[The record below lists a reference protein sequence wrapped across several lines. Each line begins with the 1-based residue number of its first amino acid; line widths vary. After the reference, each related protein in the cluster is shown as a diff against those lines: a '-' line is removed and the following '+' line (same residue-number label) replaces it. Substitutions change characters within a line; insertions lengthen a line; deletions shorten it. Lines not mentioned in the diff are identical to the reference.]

1 MQDRVRCLVELD
13 LVFGLQLDVVFGV
26 AVNRFPGHVSRSGLG
41 GAGNDG
47 LHLGWQR
54 VVLGLV
60 EHDLESLCALVVALQ
75 HADLGD
81 VGKAQNT
88 VRGGVVELG
97 AVQQAAVHGGHD
109 LAAWQRVHSS
119 AHGGKE
125 VNRQAVGTELQALE
139 VRRLGDGLFEP
150 AQWLC
155 GHRAVQERLHVAADR
170 SVELGQQLSAAA
182 VLVPCQHHVGVHA
195 ESRARVP
202 QGQRVLLTVVVAQHA
217 VAAVQRAFGNSFE
230 QTESRHH
237 STGWQHFNLQVAAGH
252 VIDLLGVVQ
261 SVFVEDVLGRPGAL
275 PAHGD
280 RAGLC
285 IGDHRCA
292 HGARSNGGA
301 LEKAAAAWGF
311 VVAHL
316 VSPVKKIGVSLFSL

>member
-1 MQDRVRCLVELD
+1 MQDGVWCFVELD

-26 AVNRFPGHVSRSGLG
+26 AVNRFPGHVSRGGLG

-47 LHLGWQR
+47 LHLGWQG

-60 EHDLESLCALVVALQ
+60 EHDLESLSALVVALQ

-97 AVQQAAVHGGHD
+97 AVQQAAVHGRHD
-109 LAAWQRVHSS
+109 FAAWQGVHSS

-139 VRRLGDGLFEP
+139 VRRFGDGLFEP

-170 SVELGQQLSAAA
+170 SVELGQQLGAAA

-202 QGQRVLLTVVVAQHA
+202 QSERVLLTVVVAQHA
-217 VAAVQRAFGNSFE
+217 MAAVQRAFGNSFE
-230 QTESRHH
+230 QAEGRHH
-237 STGWQHFNLQVAAGH
+237 GTGWQYFNLQVAAGH
-252 VIDLLGVVQ
+252 VVDLLGVVQ
-261 SVFVEDVLGRPGAL
+261 GVFVEDVLGRPSAL

-280 RAGLC
+280 RAGLG

-292 HGARSNGGA
+292 HGACSNGGA

-316 VSPVKKIGVSLFSL
+316 VSPVKKIGVKMFSL

>member
-26 AVNRFPGHVSRSGLG
+26 AVNRFPGHVSRSSLG

-47 LHLGWQR
+47 FHLGWQR
-54 VVLGLV
+54 VVLRFI

-81 VGKAQNT
+81 VREAQNT

-97 AVQQAAVHGGHD
+97 AIQQAAVHGGHD

-119 AHGGKE
+119 AHGGEE
-125 VNRQAVGTELQALE
+125 VNGQTIGTELQALE
-139 VRRLGDGLFEP
+139 VSRLGDGLFEP

-202 QGQRVLLTVVVAQHA
+202 QGQRVLLAVVVAQHA

-261 SVFVEDVLGRPGAL
+261 SVFVEDVLGRPSAL

-280 RAGLC
+280 RAGLG
-285 IGDHRCA
+285 IGDHWRA
-292 HGARSNGGA
+292 HRACSNGGA